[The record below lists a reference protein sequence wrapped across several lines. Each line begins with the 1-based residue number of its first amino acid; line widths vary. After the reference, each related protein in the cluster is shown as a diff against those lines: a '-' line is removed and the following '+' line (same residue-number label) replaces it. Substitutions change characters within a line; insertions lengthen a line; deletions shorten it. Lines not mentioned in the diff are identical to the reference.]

1 MHTYDIQRAYDSI
14 HASYPG
20 YRKLP
25 VIGVTANF
33 SDGNCSLADGY
44 CTSILRAGGLPLI
57 IPPYDDTDAL
67 LSTLEHLDGLL
78 LTGGGD
84 INPLYNPYVRR
95 RRDGTFHVEPSTG
108 HKYAFRRDS
117 RRDIPCKI
125 DRRDLAYR
133 LFTAAGF
140 RWGGAWRSVKDY
152 QHFEK

>member
-57 IPPYDDTDAL
+57 IPPYDESNFAIIIAT
-67 LSTLEHLDGLL
+67 E
-78 LTGGGD
+78 
-84 INPLYNPYVRR
+84 
-95 RRDGTFHVEPSTG
+95 
-108 HKYAFRRDS
+108 
-117 RRDIPCKI
+117 
-125 DRRDLAYR
+125 
-133 LFTAAGF
+133 
-140 RWGGAWRSVKDY
+140 
-152 QHFEK
+152 